1 MAANKNIAQIF
12 WKQVESRK
20 NAPFL
25 SFRSFNLPLPEYK
38 SISWQEAG
46 SQVAQLVKYLT
57 NLGVKPGTKIAIF
70 SSNTF
75 KWIIIDIAILS
86 TKAISIPIYQSS
98 RSQDLINYF
107 NICEIEIIFVE
118 DAKKLEELRSINS
131 PHLKH
136 VIILDENSTEAS
148 LNLQYQIHN
157 WKDIF
162 KFGKVSE
169 DYSEIKNQTELISS
183 TDIASIIFTSGTSGL
198 PKAVQLNHGNLI
210 AAIEAFQERIKLDH
224 NDQFLSILP
233 LAHIFER
240 TACEFYAIAIGAN
253 IFFCN
258 KPDYYTQDLKHAN
271 ITYSMVVPRLL
282 EKIYLGILKK
292 LGYKAILL
300 NIPIIKNLLAKKIK
314 SELAPHITA
323 FISGGAPLN
332 PRIAKFFQKLNI
344 PVLEGYGLTE
354 TTGGITV
361 NPPQAN
367 KPGTVGPALK
377 GAEIKIADDNE
388 ILCRGTSI
396 FQGYYKND
404 TANIEAFYDPK
415 FQEYTQWN
423 PEIESDTKKWF
434 RTGDLGAIANDGY
447 LKITGRKKELIVT
460 SYGKKVALNKIEQ
473 MFQTSSII
481 NQIVVCGDNR
491 KYLAALISINPE
503 HVTPEK
509 QESLVQAEIDSANK
523 QLANFEQI
531 KCFRILEQPLSIE
544 NGELTQTLKIKR
556 SVVAQKYKK
565 LIEEM
570 YQE

>member
-1 MAANKNIAQIF
+1 MAANTNIAEIF

-20 NAPFL
+20 DAPFL
-25 SFRSFNLPLPEYK
+25 SFRSSNLPEYK

-46 SQVAQLVKYLT
+46 SKVAQLIKYLT

-75 KWIIIDIAILS
+75 KWIIIDVAILS

-118 DAKKLEELRSINS
+118 DAKKLEELRSISS

-136 VIILDENSTEAS
+136 VIILDENFTQTSP
-148 LNLQYQIHN
+148 NLPYQIHN

-162 KFGKVSE
+162 KLNISE
-169 DYSEIKNQTELISS
+169 DYSEIKNQTKLISG

-198 PKAVQLNHGNLI
+198 PKAVQLNHSNLVS
-210 AAIEAFQERIKLDH
+210 AIEAFQERIKLDH

-258 KPDYYTQDLKHAN
+258 KPDYYTEDLKHAH

-292 LGYKAILL
+292 LGYKSILL
-300 NIPIIKNLLAKKIK
+300 NIPGIKNLLAKKIK

-323 FISGGAPLN
+323 FVSGGAPLN

-367 KPGTVGPALK
+367 KPGTVGPALM
-377 GAEIKIADDNE
+377 GAEIKIAEDNE
-388 ILCRGTSI
+388 ILCRGTSV
-396 FQGYYKND
+396 FQGYYKNNLV
-404 TANIEAFYDPK
+404 NIEAFYDPN

-423 PEIESDTKKWF
+423 PEIESNTKKWF

-473 MFQTSSII
+473 MFQTSLVI

-491 KYLAALISINPE
+491 KYLAALISIHPE
-503 HVTPEK
+503 HVTPDK
-509 QESLVQAEIDSANK
+509 QEAIVQAEIDSANK

-544 NGELTQTLKIKR
+544 AGELTQTLKIKR
-556 SVVAQKYKK
+556 SVVVQKYKK

-570 YQE
+570 YAE